1 MSRAAHIRNLFG
13 PLVRRMYRIHVHG
26 SSSVPL
32 TGPVL
37 LLCPQE
43 GILAV
48 PAFISVT
55 PRPVHV
61 IPNASLA
68 RVIGSSGIE
77 SIGGI
82 PISGFAAIET
92 QNRAATALKSGAAV
106 GIFGGNP
113 SPGWL
118 VAKEAPVVVP
128 VIVVGDR
135 GRVLTDPPRLGSQVD
150 VFFGPASI
158 PSGMGENGRQAVAPN
173 RSEARF
179 RAEWCRQIVMDAQ
192 ERAIQRTGGSQ

>member
-1 MSRAAHIRNLFG
+1 
-13 PLVRRMYRIHVHG
+13 MYRIHVHG

-77 SIGGI
+77 NIGGI

-128 VIVVGDR
+128 VIVLGDR
-135 GRVLTDPPRLGSQVD
+135 GRVLTDPPRLGSRVE
-150 VFFGPASI
+150 VFFGPAVIASAV
-158 PSGMGENGRQAVAPN
+158 GEHELGQAAPN

>member
-1 MSRAAHIRNLFG
+1 MSRSAHIRNLLG
-13 PLVRRMYRIHVHG
+13 PLIRRMYRIHVHG
-26 SSSVPL
+26 TSSVPVA
-32 TGPVL
+32 GPAL

-48 PAFISVT
+48 PAVISVT
-55 PRPVHV
+55 PRPISV
-61 IPNASLA
+61 IPNQSLS
-68 RVIGSSGIE
+68 RILGVSGIE
-77 SIGGI
+77 GMGGI
-82 PISGFAAIET
+82 PISGSAAIET
-92 QNRAATALKSGAAV
+92 QNQAVAALKSGSAV

-118 VAKEAPVVVP
+118 VAKEVPVVVP
-128 VIVVGDR
+128 VIVMGDR
-135 GRVLTDPPRLGSQVD
+135 GRVLTDPPSIGSRVD

-158 PSGMGENGRQAVAPN
+158 PPPMGENGQVSAAPN

-179 RAEWCRQIVMDAQ
+179 RAEWCRQLVMDAQ

>member
-1 MSRAAHIRNLFG
+1 
-13 PLVRRMYRIHVHG
+13 
-26 SSSVPL
+26 
-32 TGPVL
+32 
-37 LLCPQE
+37 
-43 GILAV
+43 
-48 PAFISVT
+48 
-55 PRPVHV
+55 
-61 IPNASLA
+61 
-68 RVIGSSGIE
+68 
-77 SIGGI
+77 
-82 PISGFAAIET
+82 
-92 QNRAATALKSGAAV
+92 
-106 GIFGGNP
+106 
-113 SPGWL
+113 

-158 PSGMGENGRQAVAPN
+158 PSGMGENGRRAVAPN

>member
-1 MSRAAHIRNLFG
+1 MSRPAHIRNLLG
-13 PLVRRMYRIHVHG
+13 PLVRRMYRIQVHG

-43 GILAV
+43 GILAG
-48 PAFISVT
+48 PALISVT
-55 PRPVHV
+55 PRPVHI
-61 IPNASLA
+61 IPNESLD
-68 RVIGSSGIE
+68 RVIGSIGIE
-77 SIGGI
+77 NIGGI
-82 PISGFAAIET
+82 PISGPAAIAT
-92 QNRAATALKSGAAV
+92 QNRAAAALRSGGAV

-135 GRVLTDPPRLGSQVD
+135 GRVLTDPPRIGSQVD
-150 VFFGPASI
+150 VFFGPAST
-158 PSGMGENGRQAVAPN
+158 PPAVGENRQTPVVPN
-173 RSEARF
+173 RSETRF